1 MVVFGSPTFGG
12 GTHSGMERRGSVVAA
27 IFIGGIVC
35 AVGLAITTGA
45 CHAHLYATWLAR
57 MGSGPPAPLPLVCVP
72 SDLANRYVIDVLLL
86 ALRVALPVAGVALV
100 VSVAGRLISIE
111 RSLHARRLVAWINVG
126 ALALMM
132 IAAVTIA
139 GSGDGEVQFYAIPW
153 LLIGGVPACIGSFAG
168 ARKPP
173 GAMHAK

>member
-1 MVVFGSPTFGG
+1 
-12 GTHSGMERRGSVVAA
+12 
-27 IFIGGIVC
+27 
-35 AVGLAITTGA
+35 
-45 CHAHLYATWLAR
+45 
-57 MGSGPPAPLPLVCVP
+57 
-72 SDLANRYVIDVLLL
+72 VLLL